1 MTQAEEEENTK
12 LRRETK
18 GGAGLRGRDSD
29 IGKRTSGVCGEQG
42 KRRVLIDWLV
52 GLLTTGSD

>member
-1 MTQAEEEENTK
+1 MTQAERK
-12 LRRETK
+12 KKHKVTK
-18 GGAGLRGRDSD
+18 GEEGRKGLRGRDSD